1 MTGLPAILA
10 LSILLTAVVCSAY
23 AQPASPG
30 DLKADDNMA
39 TQVMALEV
47 TSPAFKDGERI
58 PVKYTADGDDMSPP
72 LNWSQVSGVRE
83 QVLIC
88 DDPDAPGGTFTH
100 WIMYN
105 IPSGFTS
112 LPAGVRQEEE
122 LDNGAVQTLNSF
134 GKIGYN
140 GPAPPKGKPHRYI
153 FHLYALDVKMDLP
166 SGITKEQ
173 LLEAMKGHVIAEG
186 TLTGMYG
193 R

>member
-1 MTGLPAILA
+1 
-10 LSILLTAVVCSAY
+10 
-23 AQPASPG
+23 
-30 DLKADDNMA
+30 
-39 TQVMALEV
+39 MALEV

-72 LNWSQVSGVRE
+72 LSWSRAENVSE
-83 QVLIC
+83 YVLIC

-122 LDNGAVQTLNSF
+122 PDYGAIQTKNSM
-134 GKIGYN
+134 GNVGYN
-140 GPAPPKGKPHRYI
+140 GPSPPPGKPHHYI
-153 FHLYALDVKMDLP
+153 FKLYALDAKLNLTPGM
-166 SGITKEQ
+166 TKNQ
-173 LLEAMKGHVIAEG
+173 LLTAMKGHVIAEG
-186 TLTGMYG
+186 NLTGMYG